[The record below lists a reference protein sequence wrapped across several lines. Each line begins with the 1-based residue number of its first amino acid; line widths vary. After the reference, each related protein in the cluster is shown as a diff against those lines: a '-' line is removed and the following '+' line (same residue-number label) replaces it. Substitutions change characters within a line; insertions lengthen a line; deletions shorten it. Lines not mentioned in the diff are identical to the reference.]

1 MTVAFWMAYE
11 WGPGNETVTPWILL
25 RILRD
30 SSGAETIVV
39 TAAVGF
45 AFTTAQ
51 QVLSGLTAL
60 VAFSMFTRS
69 ANAAW
74 QRLGGGAEWST
85 LRWPARAAIAFGLGT
100 TAVALTQTVST
111 GQVGVKTHWRTIV
124 QSAALCGSIVGMIGA
139 VGGSLTLIGRNVPA
153 LQQPTE
159 RVLVV
164 LASPLIWLGIA
175 TAILLVPWIRRR
187 RQGAA
192 TS

>member
-1 MTVAFWMAYE
+1 MSLRGAIAADFRDATWRQRLALVAVAFWLAYE
-11 WGPGNETVTPWILL
+11 WGPGNETVTPLILL

-60 VAFSMFTRS
+60 LAFSMFTRS

-85 LRWPARAAIAFGLGT
+85 LQWPARAAIAFGLGT

-111 GQVGVKTHWRTIV
+111 GDRK
-124 QSAALCGSIVGMIGA
+124 S
-139 VGGSLTLIGRNVPA
+139 
-153 LQQPTE
+153 
-159 RVLVV
+159 VV
-164 LASPLIWLGIA
+164 
-175 TAILLVPWIRRR
+175 
-187 RQGAA
+187 
-192 TS
+192 